1 MAPRTLAA
9 VWTAVLWDLDGTLV
23 DTEPVWMAAERELA
37 AEHGVEWTTS
47 DGLALVGLALPDS
60 GVYIKQRLGSE
71 LSPAEIVAYLVER
84 VAASIARS
92 VPWRPGALDLVAAF
106 AAARVPQ
113 ALVTMSYAPI
123 ATSVAAHL
131 PFAAVVTG
139 DAVVMGKPHPEAYL
153 TAAGLLGCRPED
165 CLAIEDSATGAAS
178 ANAAGCDVLV
188 IPHLVEV
195 PTAPRRFAQATL
207 AGLSPSMLWAG
218 RSS

>member
-1 MAPRTLAA
+1 MWRAI
-9 VWTAVLWDLDGTLV
+9 LWDLDGTLV

-37 AEHGVEWTTS
+37 AEHGSDWTHD

-60 GVYIKQRLGSE
+60 GMYIKERLGSP
-71 LSPAEIVAYLVER
+71 LPPAEIVDYLVER
-84 VAASIARS
+84 VAASIARE

-106 AAARVPQ
+106 AQAGVPQ

-123 ATSVAAHL
+123 ATAVAQHL
-131 PFAAVVTG
+131 PLAAVVTG

-153 TAAGLLGCRPED
+153 TAAELLGCAPAE

-178 ANAAGCDVLV
+178 ANAAGCEVLV

-195 PTAPRRFAQATL
+195 PAATRRFVQTTL
-207 AGLSPSMLWAG
+207 HGMSPSMLWDRRWSG
-218 RSS
+218 

>member
-1 MAPRTLAA
+1 L
-9 VWTAVLWDLDGTLV
+9 WHAVLWDLDGTLV

-37 AEHGVEWTTS
+37 AEHGIDWTHE

-60 GVYIKQRLGSE
+60 GDYVKARLRSE
-71 LSPAEIVAYLVER
+71 RSSAEIVDYLVER
-84 VAASIARS
+84 VAANVARE

-106 AAARVPQ
+106 AKAGVPQ

-123 ATSVAAHL
+123 AAAVAQHL
-131 PFAAVVTG
+131 PLAAVVTG

-153 TAAGLLGCRPED
+153 TAAKLLGCAPEE

-178 ANAAGCDVLV
+178 ANAAGCEVLV

-195 PTAPRRFAQATL
+195 PAASRRFVHATL
-207 AGLSPSMLWAG
+207 EGASPSMLWDRRWSG
-218 RSS
+218 